1 MSEVKDIDNV
11 INNLSILNEF
21 FLLQT
26 IKILNN
32 EYKSLLSFLKNNEFI
47 KINIIS
53 EKEINLISENN
64 EIFKINYSFLKE
76 EVEIYNNKGE

>member
-11 INNLSILNEF
+11 INNLNILNEF

-76 EVEIYNNKGE
+76 ECEIYNNKGD